1 MKFKAGQ
8 LVNRVV
14 YSKPG
19 KRELHISIVLRG
31 GATSH
36 MISNA
41 ELYEVY
47 DIVDKVAHIT
57 ADWSLEAQGGV

>member
-1 MKFKAGQ
+1 MFKPGQ

-19 KRELHISIVLRG
+19 KIELHISIVLRT
-31 GATSH
+31 ADTSH
-36 MISNA
+36 MISSA

-47 DIVDKVAHIT
+47 DIVDKVAHIA
-57 ADWSLEAQGGV
+57 ADWNLEAQSEV